1 MVDTKTE
8 QERDKLHCVMWTI
21 ADEIRGVLDVCT
33 NIQDRKI
40 KKLWLNIEAEQ
51 TWKEA

>member
-8 QERDKLHCVMWTI
+8 QERDKLHCVLWTI

-33 NIQDRKI
+33 NI
-40 KKLWLNIEAEQ
+40 
-51 TWKEA
+51 